1 MKIRGLFFGL
11 VIIIVLIITSNGKRL
26 SKEDDD
32 DLESLDLDA
41 RSFLKKQDDKN
52 FDKWPNNLDCIPC
65 KFNMVPCCKP
75 NLCIKK
81 RFRPDECL
89 ELKPR

>member
-1 MKIRGLFFGL
+1 MKIFRLFGML
-11 VIIIVLIITSNGKRL
+11 IMIVLIIGLNAKQL
-26 SKEDDD
+26 PIDDD
-32 DLESLDLDA
+32 DDMELSDINA
-41 RSFLKKQDDKN
+41 RSFLKKHEEYNYDK
-52 FDKWPNNLDCIPC
+52 KVNNLDCVLC
-65 KFNMVPCCKP
+65 KFNIVPCCQP

>member
-1 MKIRGLFFGL
+1 MQTYRLFSVFMIV
-11 VIIIVLIITSNGKRL
+11 VILITSKAKRL
-26 SKEDDD
+26 PIEDDND
-32 DLESLDLDA
+32 MEVSDLTA
-41 RSFLKKQDDKN
+41 RSFLNSENAKD
-52 FDKWPNNLDCIPC
+52 LECVLC

-89 ELKPR
+89 ELKPRDG